1 MKVSSLTD
9 DCLSLEIQ
17 TNPEHSA
24 HELLGSQWNSTEEQ
38 SDKTEHMGENISSC
52 DEVNVADLAEE
63 LHRTKLDGNDF
74 CDKERENAERTN
86 LKSIAE
92 SVSSDPAKID
102 SEAACAEMGDSFVPI
117 DVISNAVRTRRSIL
131 RSSSTSTDD
140 SLGDENEFN
149 GVPDSPSKKNV
160 RFNLN
165 PNVRVFSN
173 KKDKKKR
180 KLEAKLKAEAQK
192 HSLES
197 EGSGSEQSNGTSPVD
212 NGTGWDGFDDRSLGT
227 GTNGITSL
235 KTPSEKGAEIG
246 DDQTKG
252 DGFGK
257 HSSSLLSAC
266 DSFGMTNN
274 LIFELDD

>member
-1 MKVSSLTD
+1 
-9 DCLSLEIQ
+9 
-17 TNPEHSA
+17 
-24 HELLGSQWNSTEEQ
+24 
-38 SDKTEHMGENISSC
+38 MGENISSC
-52 DEVNVADLAEE
+52 EEVNVADLGDE
-63 LHRTKLDGNDF
+63 LHRTKLDGSPEVNDF
-74 CDKERENAERTN
+74 CDKECEDVERKTV
-86 LKSIAE
+86 KSKAE

-102 SEAACAEMGDSFVPI
+102 SEEAFAEMGDSFVPI

-131 RSSSTSTDD
+131 RRTSSTSTDD

-180 KLEAKLKAEAQK
+180 KLEAKLKAEAQRQ
-192 HSLES
+192 SLES

-212 NGTGWDGFDDRSLGT
+212 NGTGWDGFDDQSLGKE
-227 GTNGITSL
+227 TNGITS
-235 KTPSEKGAEIG
+235 PIAPDNGEPVGVDEKGAEIS
-246 DDQTKG
+246 DDQTR
-252 DGFGK
+252 DDAFGK
-257 HSSSLLSAC
+257 PSSSLLSTC